1 MERGRRVNSML
12 PAVLVA
18 AAFGI
23 AIANVRSEW
32 LWSSIV
38 VFVASAAIVAFAPIP
53 AVWNERTY
61 LACWIV
67 VVACSAGVHL
77 PNALRARV
85 MVVLAVAA
93 GATGG
98 AVAGAA
104 NAHAIVAS
112 LSLIATTTSLASRA
126 VAQRVP
132 LAPKVV
138 SSWLIA
144 VALLAATLQ
153 MLPVTPGYLPDH
165 LE

>member
-1 MERGRRVNSML
+1 ML

-67 VVACSAGVHL
+67 IVACSAGVHL

-126 VAQRVP
+126 VAQRLP

>member
-1 MERGRRVNSML
+1 MNGIL
-12 PAVLVA
+12 PALLVA

-23 AIANVRSEW
+23 AIANMRSES
-32 LWSSIV
+32 LWIGIV
-38 VFVASAAIVAFAPIP
+38 AFVASAAIVASASIP
-53 AVWNERTY
+53 ARWDERVH

-67 VVACSAGVHL
+67 IVACGAGVHL
-77 PNALRARV
+77 PNNLRVPVAIAL
-85 MVVLAVAA
+85 AA

-98 AVAGAA
+98 AVGGAA
-104 NAHAIVAS
+104 NAQAMVA
-112 LSLIATTTSLASRA
+112 LLALIATATSLTSRA
-126 VAQRVP
+126 AAHRVP
-132 LAPKVV
+132 LAPRIV

>member
-1 MERGRRVNSML
+1 MNGIL
-12 PAVLVA
+12 PALLVA

-23 AIANVRSEW
+23 AIANMRSES
-32 LWSSIV
+32 LWIGIV
-38 VFVASAAIVAFAPIP
+38 AFVASAAIVASASIP
-53 AVWNERTY
+53 ARWDERVH

-67 VVACSAGVHL
+67 IVACGAGVHL
-77 PNALRARV
+77 PNNLRVPVAIA
-85 MVVLAVAA
+85 LAVAA

-98 AVAGAA
+98 AVGGAA
-104 NAHAIVAS
+104 NAQAMVA
-112 LSLIATTTSLASRA
+112 LLALIATATSLTSRA
-126 VAQRVP
+126 AAHRVP
-132 LAPKVV
+132 LAPRIV